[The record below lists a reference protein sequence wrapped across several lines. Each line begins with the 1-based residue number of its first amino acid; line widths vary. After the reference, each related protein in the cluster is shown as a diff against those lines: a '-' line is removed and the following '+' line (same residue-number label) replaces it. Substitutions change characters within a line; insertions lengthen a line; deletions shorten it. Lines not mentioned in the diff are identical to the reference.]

1 MLGKQE
7 TVFNGKSIILFD
19 VVTLREQDADPF
31 VVRIGALNT
40 AETNSIKVHDY
51 VQANVWLQAAIYK
64 ENQSNATQQS
74 KAS

>member
-1 MLGKQE
+1 
-7 TVFNGKSIILFD
+7 
-19 VVTLREQDADPF
+19 

-40 AETNSIKVHDY
+40 PETASIKVQDY

-64 ENQSNATQQS
+64 ENQDKTAQPS